1 MTAGAS
7 EKGSVQPSIAAAH
20 YEVLRRAALGEAL
33 PPEARH
39 GLALFL
45 RRGMWGW
52 ARGLAIANAPEQP
65 IRSPSSMPGTS
76 YAYRAVI
83 HVFAAMA
90 MNIHE
95 RRAR

>member
-1 MTAGAS
+1 MTAAAS
-7 EKGSVQPSIAAAH
+7 ENRPVQPSIAAAH

-33 PPEARH
+33 PVEARS
-39 GLALFL
+39 GLVLFL

-52 ARGLAIANAPEQP
+52 ARALAAATTPAQT
-65 IRSPSSMPGTS
+65 IRWRSSTPAT
-76 YAYRAVI
+76 ADEHRAVI

-95 RRAR
+95 RRTR

>member
-1 MTAGAS
+1 MTTGAA
-7 EKGSVQPSIAAAH
+7 EKDSVQPSSAPAD

-33 PPEARH
+33 APEARN

-52 ARGLAIANAPEQP
+52 ARGLASANAATQSL
-65 IRSPSSMPGTS
+65 RSPPSMPATPSEHGAII
-76 YAYRAVI
+76 Y
-83 HVFAAMA
+83 VFAAMA
-90 MNIHE
+90 MNIHD